1 MATPSYMTNTTLTP
15 YDRSALAEMLGID
28 PALSGG
34 GQRRAAIEAAGLGSV
49 FDQLL
54 QQAEA
59 SKTANGVTGGQVG
72 GFAVTPSFVGVRP
85 QDTFQGAPVPTENI
99 TEPYN
104 DTTGALLADLAT
116 SPVSPVQMTA
126 TYSSAGQGAAQP
138 AQRMANRMAGG
149 ASGAPATRSPFSS
162 SGRLVG

>member
-1 MATPSYMTNTTLTP
+1 MGTTSYMTNTTLAP
-15 YDRSALAEMLGID
+15 YDRSAIAEMLGID

-34 GQRRAAIEAAGLGSV
+34 GQRRAAIEAAGLGAV

-54 QQAEA
+54 QQAEK
-59 SKTANGVTGGQVG
+59 SKIANGVTGGQVG

-85 QDTFQGAPVPTENI
+85 QDTFQGAPVPTANI

-104 DTTGALLADLAT
+104 DTTGQLLADMAT
-116 SPVSPVQMTA
+116 KPSPVQMTA

-138 AQRMANRMAGG
+138 AARMANRMAGG
-149 ASGAPATRSPFSS
+149 ASNAPATRSPFSS
-162 SGRLVG
+162 SGRIIG